1 LNSLRTISFVFA
13 VLSFTVAVEAAA
25 HAQDDIRQQILKL
38 FPQADTDKDG
48 AISDA
53 EEAAVRRQVVKR
65 YSRADKDG
73 DGVLSDAETK
83 AVLRQAANRARRNK
97 PSQGN
102 SRTDNAENKPDHEA
116 FLASLGLKS
125 ELNIE
130 YRKNTG
136 QQRNKL
142 DFIYPQK
149 KVYEKAPLFIYI
161 HGGGN
166 TGGTKGAIYTKG
178 NLIIKELTNAG
189 IAVASIDYR
198 VFGQGEELGFHQLF
212 QDCKDA
218 LRFLAKNSDRFS
230 IDPQKMVTWGT
241 SAGGS
246 KALICALTAN
256 DILPGEVTGPGT
268 EHTVLG
274 AISFYGATTYLVPEL
289 WKKRLERFPSRS
301 RSKGEMMFKPY
312 DGLSTVEIQTLVSAD
327 QHLKA
332 TSPPLL
338 LVHGDTDP
346 TVPIE
351 LSRHLYQQAKAKDAE
366 VKLVEVKN
374 AGHGFKPVRGS
385 NAAPSM
391 TWNETQTLVIRQV
404 IEWVKQ
410 N

>member
-1 LNSLRTISFVFA
+1 MKKTTALTFLCLLVSLTFVARTNA
-13 VLSFTVAVEAAA
+13 
-25 HAQDDIRQQILKL
+25 DDAIKQQILKL
-38 FPQADTDKDG
+38 LPQVDTDKDG
-48 AISDA
+48 VISDA
-53 EEAAVRRQVVKR
+53 EEATVRRQILKR
-65 YSRADKDG
+65 FSRADRDG
-73 DGVLSDAETK
+73 DGVLSDSEMQV
-83 AVLRQAANRARRNK
+83 VLRQAARRGNRNTPKA
-97 PSQGN
+97 GN
-102 SRTDNAENKPDHEA
+102 SRTNNAQQNPA
-116 FLASLGLKS
+116 AAAVLASLGAKS

-130 YRKNTG
+130 YKKNTP

-166 TGGTKGAIYTKG
+166 TGGTKNAIYTKG
-178 NLIIKELTNAG
+178 DLILKELTAAG

-218 LRFLAKNSDRFS
+218 IRYLAKNSDRLG
-230 IDPQKMVTWGT
+230 IDPHKMVTWGT

-256 DILPGEVTGPGT
+256 DLLPGEVTGPGT
-268 EHTVLG
+268 EHTVIG

-289 WKKRLERFPSRS
+289 WSKRLERFPARS
-301 RSKGEMMFKPY
+301 QSKGEMMFKPS
-312 DGLSTVEIQTLVSAD
+312 DGLSSEEIKRLVSAD

-332 TSPPLL
+332 DSPPIL

-351 LSRHLYQQAKAKDAE
+351 LSKHLYQQAKSKGGD
-366 VKLVEVKN
+366 VKLIEVTN
-374 AGHGFKPVRGS
+374 AGHGFKPVKGS
-385 NAAPSM
+385 DAAPSM
-391 TWNETQTLVIRQV
+391 TWNATQTLVIKQV

-410 N
+410 K

>member
-1 LNSLRTISFVFA
+1 MKKTTALTFLCLLVSLTFVARTNA
-13 VLSFTVAVEAAA
+13 
-25 HAQDDIRQQILKL
+25 DDAIKQQILKL
-38 FPQADTDKDG
+38 LPQVDTDKDG
-48 AISDA
+48 VISDA
-53 EEAAVRRQVVKR
+53 EEATVRRQILKR
-65 YSRADKDG
+65 FSRADRDG
-73 DGVLSDAETK
+73 DGVLSDSEMQV
-83 AVLRQAANRARRNK
+83 VLRQAARRGNRNTPKA
-97 PSQGN
+97 GN
-102 SRTDNAENKPDHEA
+102 SRTNNAQQNPA
-116 FLASLGLKS
+116 AAAVLASLGAKT

-130 YRKNTG
+130 YKKNTP

-166 TGGTKGAIYTKG
+166 TGGTKNAIYTKG
-178 NLIIKELTNAG
+178 DLILKELTAAG

-218 LRFLAKNSDRFS
+218 IRYLAKNSDRLG
-230 IDPQKMVTWGT
+230 IDPHKMVTWGT

-256 DILPGEVTGPGT
+256 DLLPGEVTGPGT
-268 EHTVLG
+268 EHTVIG

-289 WKKRLERFPSRS
+289 WSKRLERFPARS
-301 RSKGEMMFKPY
+301 QSKGEMMFKPS
-312 DGLSTVEIQTLVSAD
+312 DGLSSEEIKRLVSAD

-332 TSPPLL
+332 DSPPIL

-351 LSRHLYQQAKAKDAE
+351 LSKHLYQQAKSKGGD
-366 VKLVEVKN
+366 VKLIEVIH
-374 AGHGFKPVRGS
+374 AGHGFKPVKGS
-385 NAAPSM
+385 DAAPSM
-391 TWNETQTLVIRQV
+391 TWNATQTLVIKQV

-410 N
+410 K